1 MPRPNRTIVAL
12 KARDYKATLW
22 EMLLHEYRCAKS
34 GDNVH
39 KLGPNAL
46 ASLIGALREVEEREA
61 SAPKDNAPNL
71 IDLEEWVAKE
81 VPKTKRG

>member
-1 MPRPNRTIVAL
+1 MPRPNKTIIAL
-12 KARDYKATLW
+12 KARDYKGTMW

-34 GDNVH
+34 GDNTH

-46 ASLIGALREVEEREA
+46 ASLIGALRELEARESSEA
-61 SAPKDNAPNL
+61 VDNAPNL

-81 VPKTKRG
+81 AKQKN